1 MEFLKCSSRIQGNR
15 LRLNDLGEFE
25 NQARRV
31 RVKLSLPSCK
41 EGSEDLSPRI
51 PEESFPRLNLQQ
63 NQLNMMRYQFALSVV
78 ELLAIY

>member
-1 MEFLKCSSRIQGNR
+1 MEFLKCSPKIQGNR
-15 LRLNDLGEFE
+15 LRLEDVGELE

-51 PEESFPRLNLQQ
+51 PEESFPHLNLQQ
-63 NQLNMMRYQFALSVV
+63 NQQNMMR
-78 ELLAIY
+78 